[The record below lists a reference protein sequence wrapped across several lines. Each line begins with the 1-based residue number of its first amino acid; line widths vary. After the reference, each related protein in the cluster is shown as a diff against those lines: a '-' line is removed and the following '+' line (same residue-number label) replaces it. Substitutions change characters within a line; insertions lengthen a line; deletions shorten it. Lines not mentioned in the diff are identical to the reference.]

1 MILESTI
8 YVNSQNIFFSTT
20 TPDFLAVAAV
30 PKVREL
36 VVVTVNQRHFDM
48 LGVEALNPFAPP

>member
-8 YVNSQNIFFSTT
+8 YVNSQNIVFSTT
-20 TPDFLAVAAV
+20 TDDFLAVAAV

-36 VVVTVNQRHFDM
+36 VVVIVNQRHFDM
-48 LGVEALNPFAPP
+48 LGVEALNPFTPP